1 MLLEKFLMALTVLQI
16 VFSKVNLSNIFVVL
30 KRAEIMFSIYSIS
43 ACTAVSAAGQSTA
56 ASEGGVTMVGVG
68 AEGVPDRSLG
78 TPPCGGSPAPTVTT
92 ISSSTFLRTLSPDVP
107 TARKSHPLGEI
118 SSKL

>member
-1 MLLEKFLMALTVLQI
+1 M
-16 VFSKVNLSNIFVVL
+16 
-30 KRAEIMFSIYSIS
+30 
-43 ACTAVSAAGQSTA
+43 SAAGQSTA

-92 ISSSTFLRTLSPDVP
+92 TSFLTFLRTLSPGVP
-107 TARKSHPLGEI
+107 TARKSHPSGEI
-118 SSKL
+118 SSKLQVNLIKEFISNYGRLEKLSGVALANILNR